1 MGHFRETR
9 ETPCPFCKETL
20 TNKTLGPHT
29 AKHHPVTTAEKNEWV
44 SLYKK
49 GENVKDIAKAYN
61 RTGWTVYGYL
71 KPRTLA
77 KGNGRLPTTNGA
89 KAGPLT
95 VIHPAPSVSNTTNE
109 FIDAFLSRYEE

>member
-9 ETPCPFCKETL
+9 ETPCPFCKEKF

-29 AKHHPVTTAEKNEWV
+29 ARNHPVTTAEKNEWV

-49 GENVKDIAKAYN
+49 GENVKDIAKAYS
-61 RTGWTVYGYL
+61 RAGWTVYGYL

-77 KGNGRLPTTNGA
+77 KNGGHPAINGT

-95 VIHPAPSVSNTTNE
+95 VIQPTTPAN
-109 FIDAFLSRYEE
+109 